1 VCVRDTVALEE
12 RVCVLVRRTNTDTV
26 DTVGLGEMVRGDW
39 LTDSVGEDE
48 GDTKDREGLGVYVAL
63 CEGVWLAMDPVAE
76 AVR

>member
-1 VCVRDTVALEE
+1 M
-12 RVCVLVRRTNTDTV
+12 VRRTNTDTV

-48 GDTKDREGLGVYVAL
+48 GDTKDREVLGVYVAL
-63 CEGVWLAMDPVAE
+63 CEGVWLAIDAVGE